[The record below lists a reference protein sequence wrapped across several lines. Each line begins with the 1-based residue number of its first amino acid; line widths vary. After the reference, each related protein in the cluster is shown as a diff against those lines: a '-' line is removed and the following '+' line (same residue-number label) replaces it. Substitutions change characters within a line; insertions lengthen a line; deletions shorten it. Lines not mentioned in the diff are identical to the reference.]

1 MSEGGLGRTLR
12 LDQGDGGGMDT
23 VSPQKRSE
31 TMRAV
36 RSVKTAP
43 ERALL
48 GALRS
53 AGLPAS
59 DGSKMAEIGRPDALF
74 KRARLAVFVDGCFWH
89 GCPEH
94 GRMPSSN
101 QEYWRGKIERNRE
114 RDEEVGQALLARGW
128 MGLRFWEHELKGAGL
143 SACVERVRSALEA
156 RDWG

>member
-1 MSEGGLGRTLR
+1 
-12 LDQGDGGGMDT
+12 MDT
-23 VSPQKRSE
+23 VSQEKRSE

-36 RSVKTAP
+36 KSSGTAP

-48 GALRS
+48 AALRA

-59 DGSKMAEIGRPDALF
+59 DGSKMKEIGRPDALF

-94 GRMPSSN
+94 CRIPQSN
-101 QEYWRGKIERNRE
+101 EAYWRGKIERNRR
-114 RDEEVGQALLARGW
+114 RDAEVGDQLLERGW
-128 MGLRFWEHELKGAGL
+128 MGLRIWEHELKGPGV
-143 SACVERVRSALEA
+143 SRCVERVREALEA

>member
-1 MSEGGLGRTLR
+1 
-12 LDQGDGGGMDT
+12 MDK
-23 VSPQKRSE
+23 VSQSKRGE

-36 RSVKTAP
+36 RSVGTAP
-43 ERALL
+43 ERLLL
-48 GALRS
+48 GALRA

-59 DGSKMAEIGRPDALF
+59 DGSKLSEIGRPDALF

-94 GRMPSSN
+94 CRMPESN
-101 QEYWRGKIERNRE
+101 RGYWEGKIKRNRQ
-114 RDEEVGQALLARGW
+114 RDAQVGELLLSRGW